1 MADIQLLE
9 YVGYVGLG
17 GAFVNGQVRC
27 DLFVGGPYAD
37 QLQNLELAF
46 GEGVAA
52 AIGSEFWRESWAR
65 RVNTFAATPGPIW
78 DSPRWSAWT
87 ALNNASQEVPLSR

>member
-9 YVGYVGLG
+9 YVGYVGLD

-52 AIGSEFWRESWAR
+52 E
-65 RVNTFAATPGPIW
+65 
-78 DSPRWSAWT
+78 
-87 ALNNASQEVPLSR
+87 

>member
-1 MADIQLLE
+1 MADIQFLE
-9 YVGYVGLG
+9 YVGYVGLD

-37 QLQNLELAF
+37 QLQNLELAY

-52 AIGSEFWRESWAR
+52 AIGSELRRESWAS
-65 RVNTFAATPGPIW
+65 RVSTFAATPGPIW

-87 ALNNASQEVPLSR
+87 VLNNASQEVSLSR